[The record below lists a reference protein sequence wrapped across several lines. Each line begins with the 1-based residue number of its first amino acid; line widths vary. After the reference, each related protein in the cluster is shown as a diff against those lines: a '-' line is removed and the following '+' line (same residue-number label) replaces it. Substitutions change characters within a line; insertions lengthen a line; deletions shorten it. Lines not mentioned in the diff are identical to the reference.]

1 MKILAVKRHTFEVK
15 LKSSIHICTHT
26 ITEEKAGR
34 KQIKQ
39 WYQFN
44 VGTEEL
50 STFFSCSFWIFAHV
64 LKCFL
69 SKNNYSIN
77 EHQVT

>member
-15 LKSSIHICTHT
+15 LKSRIHICTHT

-39 WYQFN
+39 CHNECF
-44 VGTEEL
+44 VLREEAEL
-50 STFFSCSFWIFAHV
+50 LIF
-64 LKCFL
+64 K
-69 SKNNYSIN
+69 
-77 EHQVT
+77 

>member
-15 LKSSIHICTHT
+15 LKSRIHICTHT

-50 STFFSCSFWIFAHV
+50 STFYSCSLLDFCSCVEMFFI
-64 LKCFL
+64 K
-69 SKNNYSIN
+69 K
-77 EHQVT
+77 